1 MSPCRRFEEQRWALD
16 AVIKTVGLDW
26 DQGRSAYLQAPCGV
40 DAFGD
45 FQGVKLRVQKFAD
58 ISREFARA
66 AERRERLA
74 QAAEADGHPVAA
86 REHWFVASV
95 LYGAA
100 EWPLFEVSD
109 QLLKLDAQKVEAY
122 SCYAELADHRVR
134 RVEIPFGDTTLP
146 GWLHLPPGSSE
157 KLPLVLAVDGMDG
170 FKEMMVSLSGDKLL
184 ERGLAVLAIDGPGQG
199 ECCARGI
206 TVTPDNWLA
215 VGAELFPWLR
225 SQPEVD
231 HHRIAVFGVS
241 FGSYWATQLAAS
253 SDDPSA
259 AAVAFVC
266 HEPGGHA
273 IFEEASP
280 TFKARFMFMAGI
292 DDEAEFDR
300 MAEKLDLRGVGA
312 HLTCPYLV
320 VAGEEDELSPIRHTH
335 ALLDEVSTPK
345 ELLLYGGEKHG
356 LYSTT
361 SSLLGPQWMTHVA
374 DWLAD
379 RLAGKA
385 ASSRRLYVD
394 LAGRVSEE
402 TL

>member
-45 FQGVKLRVQKFAD
+45 FQGVKLRIQKFAD
-58 ISREFARA
+58 IAREFARA
-66 AERRERLA
+66 AERRARLA
-74 QAAEADGHPVAA
+74 QAAASDGHPVAA

-122 SCYAELADHRVR
+122 SSYAELADHPVR
-134 RVEIPFGDTTLP
+134 RVEIPFGDRTLP
-146 GWLHLPPGSSE
+146 GWLHLPGGSRG
-157 KLPLVLAVDGMDG
+157 KLPLVVSVDGMDG

-206 TVTPDNWLA
+206 TVSPDNWFA

-225 SQPEVD
+225 SQPEID
-231 HHRIAVFGVS
+231 PDRIAVFGVS

-253 SDDPSA
+253 TDGLSA

-300 MAEKLDLRGVGA
+300 MTQKLGLRGVGA
-312 HLTCPYLV
+312 LLSCPYLV
-320 VAGEEDELSPIRHTH
+320 VAGEEDELSPIRHTF

-345 ELLLYGGEKHG
+345 ELLLYQGEKHG
-356 LYSTT
+356 LHSTT

-379 RLAGKA
+379 RLAGKVA
-385 ASSRRLYVD
+385 VSRRLYVD
-394 LAGRVSEE
+394 MTGGVSE
-402 TL
+402 TTS